1 MPIVGQF
8 GSLAGFGVFPGG
20 SFESIATV
28 TVGSGGAS
36 SIEFTSIP
44 SGFQHL
50 QIRYLCRGVRSNV
63 REDLTLQLNSD
74 TASNYAYHRL
84 LGLGSSAAADASTSV
99 GYGYTSMIAGANLT
113 ASIFGAGV
121 VDILDYA
128 STSKTKTVRTFGGVD
143 GNGDTNVGVFVTSS
157 LWNSTSAV
165 TSVKLYGFNANL
177 AQHSTAALYG
187 VKAP

>member
-1 MPIVGQF
+1 MSFLINPFAFAV
-8 GSLAGFGVFPGG
+8 AGGD
-20 SFESIATV
+20 FESIATV
-28 TVGSGGAS
+28 TVGSGGAA

-44 SGFQHL
+44 STFAHL

-63 REDLTLQLNSD
+63 REDLVLQINSD
-74 TASNYAYHRL
+74 TGSNYAYHRL
-84 LGLGSSAAADASTSV
+84 LGYGSVAAADATTSST
-99 GYGYTSMIAGANLT
+99 YGYTSTISAANLT

-121 VDILDYA
+121 TDILDYA
-128 STSKTKTVRTFGGVD
+128 NTSKTTTVRTFGGVD
-143 GNGDTNVGVFVTSS
+143 GNGDSNVGVFVTSS
-157 LWNSTSAV
+157 LWNNTNAV